1 MPIAVNACHEDILAL
16 RRQWLLINA
25 LMGGT
30 HAMRG
35 QGEVLLPKW
44 PAEDNE
50 AYKSRLNTATL
61 FPAYNRTVGVMS
73 GKPFA
78 KPLTLKDVPAQIEE
92 WCQDIDLQGVSLHSF
107 SAEMF
112 EEVVSRGL
120 AGILVEYPTTPAAD
134 GETQTVAQVQASGAR
149 PYLVRVKHNQILG
162 WKSQMV
168 GGRMKLT
175 QLRLLETV
183 EEDDGVYGTVRI
195 EQVRVLT
202 PGGWEL
208 HRVAGQ
214 NGTWSLF
221 QSGTTTLKDIPYV
234 PLYGERLAFM
244 MGWPPMLDLAYLNTK
259 HWQSQSDQDTILH
272 VARVPILAMIGADDQ
287 TQLTVGGASAVKL
300 PIGAEMKFVEHTG
313 AAIEA
318 GANALLALEEQM
330 IQTGAELL
338 VKKPGSRTATET
350 ATDAEANKSDLQR
363 IAENFED
370 GIDQALYFMGQYAG
384 IAKTGTATL
393 FSDYGAATLSDA
405 SATLIKDLAMG
416 GLITKETA
424 LQELQRRGVL
434 GADVD
439 PATEVANAEAEGP
452 ALGTLGLNPEVS
464 AATNV
469 NG

>member
-1 MPIAVNACHEDILAL
+1 MPIAVNACHEDIIAL

-50 AYKSRLNTATL
+50 AYKARLNTATL

-78 KPLTLKDVPAQIEE
+78 KPLTLKDVPAQIQD
-92 WCQDIDLQGVSLHSF
+92 WSTDIDLQGVSLHSF
-107 SAEMF
+107 AAEMF

-120 AGILVEYPTTPAAD
+120 AGILVDYPTVAAP
-134 GETQTVAQVQASGAR
+134 GGQTVAQVQASGAR
-149 PYLVRVKHNQILG
+149 PYFVRVKHNQILG
-162 WKSQMV
+162 WKSQV
-168 GGRMKLT
+168 IQGRMQLT

-183 EEDDGVYGTVRI
+183 EEDDGIYGTVRV
-195 EQVRVLT
+195 EQVRVLM
-202 PGGWEL
+202 PGKWEI
-208 HRVAGQ
+208 HRVAG
-214 NGTWSLF
+214 NDGTWQMVS
-221 QSGTTTLKDIPYV
+221 SGTTTLKEIPFV

-244 MGWPPMLDLAYLNTK
+244 MGWPPMLDLAYLNVK

-300 PIGAEMKFVEHTG
+300 PLGAEMKFIEHTG

-318 GANALLALEEQM
+318 GANSLAALEDQM
-330 IQTGAELL
+330 IQTGAELM
-338 VKKPGSRTATET
+338 VKKPGTRTATESSN
-350 ATDAEANKSDLQR
+350 DAEANKSDLQR

-370 GIDQALYFMGQYAG
+370 AIDQALYFMGQYAG
-384 IAKTGTATL
+384 IAKVGTATL
-393 FSDYGAATLSDA
+393 FSDYGATTLSDA

-416 GLITKETA
+416 GLITKVTA
-424 LQELQRRGVL
+424 LQELQRRGTL

-439 PATEVANAEAEGP
+439 PEVEAANALAEGP
-452 ALGTLGLNPEVS
+452 ALGTLGLNPEVT
-464 AATNV
+464 AATSV
-469 NG
+469 DG